1 MPKILESSFVYHLL
15 SSNGVVFNEGG
26 KIYTYEA
33 GTTTPLATYT
43 DSALSTAHAN
53 PIIFNSVGQ
62 TQNAS
67 GDYKP
72 VYLANDSYKFVFTD
86 ANDVTLFTVD
96 NYDATTTSSSLT
108 TVMLGG
114 FDFGNDVPAANQVS
128 GPLVCDRALSLP
140 AGVSGSYARAETAAT
155 AQTIFTLK
163 KNGSSFG
170 TVTFAAAGTTGTF
183 SVASPVTFAAGDT
196 VTVVAPGTADL
207 TIRYIGVTLR
217 FTIT

>member
-1 MPKILESSFVYHLL
+1 MPQILESSFVYHLL
-15 SSNGVVFNEGG
+15 NSNGVVFNDGG
-26 KIYTYEA
+26 LLYTYEA

-43 DSALSTAHAN
+43 ESTLTTPHAN
-53 PIIFNSVGQ
+53 PIVFNSVGQ

-72 VYLANDSYKFVFTD
+72 VYLANDSYKFVFKT
-86 ANDVTLFTVD
+86 AAGVTLFEVD
-96 NYDATTTSSSLT
+96 NYDATTTSASLT

-114 FDFGNDVPAANQVS
+114 FDFGNDVPIASEKS

-163 KNGSSFG
+163 KNNSSFG
-170 TVTFAAAGTTGTF
+170 TCTFAAAGTSGTF

-196 VTVVAPGTADL
+196 VTVEAPAVADS
-207 TIRYIGVTLR
+207 TIRYIGFTLR